1 LRPRL
6 RAFRDDRGRE
16 LFDLEEGV
24 RPDADTPAPPRFLP
38 RYDNVL
44 LSHDDRSRF
53 FPDDDRVRA
62 RLFGADRKV
71 SGAVLHDGIVC
82 GTWRMDGDRDG
93 TRTTLVVDHVG
104 RLHQRARSAVA
115 AEGRRLL
122 RLLAP
127 GAGAYDVR
135 FAALA

>member
-1 LRPRL
+1 
-6 RAFRDDRGRE
+6 
-16 LFDLEEGV
+16 
-24 RPDADTPAPPRFLP
+24 
-38 RYDNVL
+38 VL

-53 FPDDDRVRA
+53 FPTDDRMRV

-71 SGAVLHDGIVC
+71 SGSVLHDGFVC
-82 GTWRMDGDRDG
+82 GTWRMDRDRDG
-93 TRTTLVVDHVG
+93 GPAVLVVDHVPG
-104 RLHQRARSAVA
+104 LNQRARSAIA

-127 GAGAYDVR
+127 GAGADVR